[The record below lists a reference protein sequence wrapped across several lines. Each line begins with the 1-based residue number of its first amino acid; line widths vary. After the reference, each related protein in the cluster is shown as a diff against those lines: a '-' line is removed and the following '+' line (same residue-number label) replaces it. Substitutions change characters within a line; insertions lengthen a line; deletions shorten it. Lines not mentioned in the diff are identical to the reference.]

1 MFVKKFRN
9 NSVIVDLAE
18 GITKDCVL
26 LLLGEVIK
34 WIPIGYLLVVL
45 PIYLHQIGFDPFLIG
60 SFITASGLAI
70 VITLP
75 LTGYLSD
82 RYGRRPFLIIG
93 FLLSI
98 PSYVILI
105 LSNNVYLIATAYILG
120 GLGMP
125 AGISDSIAAPS
136 WLTMLAESSKEKY
149 RTKIFTL
156 GMVSFSAALSI
167 GALLSFLPTFFQ
179 TMLSISFRNAHQLV
193 FIILILINIVAVI
206 VVFPVKE
213 TLIKTDLKKTDK
225 ETDSAE
231 RSFKKFP
238 NKRLIFKFMFATI
251 PTGATFMVLQ
261 LSPLWFNLKYGIGEA
276 EIGPWFAASNIIA
289 IIFMLSAPI
298 LVNKVGI
305 IRALILSWFIGGVLM
320 LVMPNSP
327 YYQFAAIIY
336 ILFSSIFY
344 LTTPIRQSFAL
355 EIFPPSARAFAMA
368 ITFAA
373 FTLSGSIVSMMGGYL
388 LSGMHLSL
396 PFYIV
401 AVAQILSVILT
412 YIFFRNWK

>member
-1 MFVKKFRN
+1 
-9 NSVIVDLAE
+9 
-18 GITKDCVL
+18 
-26 LLLGEVIK
+26 
-34 WIPIGYLLVVL
+34 
-45 PIYLHQIGFDPFLIG
+45 
-60 SFITASGLAI
+60 
-70 VITLP
+70 
-75 LTGYLSD
+75 
-82 RYGRRPFLIIG
+82 
-93 FLLSI
+93 
-98 PSYVILI
+98 
-105 LSNNVYLIATAYILG
+105 
-120 GLGMP
+120 
-125 AGISDSIAAPS
+125 
-136 WLTMLAESSKEKY
+136 
-149 RTKIFTL
+149 
-156 GMVSFSAALSI
+156 
-167 GALLSFLPTFFQ
+167 
-179 TMLSISFRNAHQLV
+179 
-193 FIILILINIVAVI
+193 
-206 VVFPVKE
+206 
-213 TLIKTDLKKTDK
+213 
-225 ETDSAE
+225 
-231 RSFKKFP
+231 
-238 NKRLIFKFMFATI
+238 MFATI

-261 LSPLWFNLKYGIGEA
+261 LSPLWFNLKYGVGEA
-276 EIGPWFAASNIIA
+276 EIGPWFAASNLIA

-305 IRALILSWFIGGVLM
+305 IRALILSWFIGGGLM
-320 LVMPNSP
+320 IVMPNSP